1 MGSIVTIFQYRL
13 LHYRV
18 DLFKL
23 LKEKLDADGVELRL
37 VHGQASPAEA
47 LRKDEGDLSWAIKV
61 HNSFWTVKGRVICWQ
76 PSPND
81 IFESDLIVIMQE
93 NRLLSNYVLL
103 LRRILFKTPVA
114 YWGHGANFQ
123 SIAPLGLR
131 EKWKRFLLTKVDW
144 WFAYTEATVA
154 ILLDAGFPRDKITC
168 LNNAIDTSEF
178 KGQISSVTETELLEL
193 KKKYN
198 LPVDARIGLF
208 CGSLYPEKKLELL
221 ISAADLVHRDI
232 PEFRLIVIGDGPSGD
247 YLRQELQS
255 RPWAISVGIK
265 RGREKAALFKLSN
278 VMLNPGLVGLH
289 VLDAFS
295 AGLPMI
301 TTNNALHSPEIVYLK
316 ENVTGRLTE
325 DNPYDYADAVSGLL
339 KNQDLYLRMSQA
351 ALRAADEYTLQN
363 MVNNFAQGVLSFLE
377 KRKSTI

>member
-221 ISAADLVHRDI
+221 ISAADLIHRDI

>member
-1 MGSIVTIFQYRL
+1 
-13 LHYRV
+13 
-18 DLFKL
+18 
-23 LKEKLDADGVELRL
+23 
-37 VHGQASPAEA
+37 
-47 LRKDEGDLSWAIKV
+47 
-61 HNSFWTVKGRVICWQ
+61 ICWQ

-123 SIAPLGLR
+123 SIAPRGLR

-193 KKKYN
+193 KKNYN

-247 YLRQELQS
+247 YLRQEFQS

>member
-61 HNSFWTVKGRVICWQ
+61 HNSFWTVKGRDICWQ

-81 IFESDLIVIMQE
+81 ISESDLIVIMQE

-123 SIAPLGLR
+123 SIAPQGLR

-247 YLRQELQS
+247 YLRQEFQS

-325 DNPYDYADAVSGLL
+325 DNPCDYADAVSGLL

-377 KRKSTI
+377 KRKSTM

>member
-247 YLRQELQS
+247 YLRQEFQS

-377 KRKSTI
+377 KRKSTM

>member
-37 VHGQASPAEA
+37 VHGQASPTEA

-61 HNSFWTVKGRVICWQ
+61 HNSFWTVKGRDICWQ

-123 SIAPLGLR
+123 SIAPRGLR

-193 KKKYN
+193 KKNYN

-247 YLRQELQS
+247 YLRQEFQS

-351 ALRAADEYTLQN
+351 ALRAADEYTLHN

-377 KRKSTI
+377 KRKSTM

>member
-247 YLRQELQS
+247 YLRQEFQS

>member
-61 HNSFWTVKGRVICWQ
+61 HNSFWTVKGRDICWQ

-123 SIAPLGLR
+123 SIAPQGLR

-247 YLRQELQS
+247 YLRQEFQS

-325 DNPYDYADAVSGLL
+325 DNPCDYADAVSGLL

-377 KRKSTI
+377 KRKSTM